1 MPILLPSF
9 PRTRIATL
17 GALVATALLGLSACA
32 QLPSSAPLAQPHDE
46 THYAT
51 QRAFAA
57 GESAWPIDAWWT
69 RYGDAQL
76 DALVAEA
83 LRASPDM
90 ALASARLRQAESNA
104 LIVGAAMQPQVSAN
118 ASATSQRQSY
128 NYLVPQA
135 QLPQGWNDYGQAA
148 INFNWEIDFWGKNR
162 AALAAAT
169 SALAAQRA
177 ESAQA
182 QLLLTTSLVSTY
194 AELARLYAAQDTA
207 EKAVD
212 VRSRTAELFAERY
225 RHGLETIGSVRQADA
240 RRASA
245 QADLL
250 QIGEQIGIVR
260 NRLAALAG
268 AGPDR
273 GLAIERP
280 RVALDRDFGLPPQ
293 LALDLLGRR
302 PDIVAARWQAQA
314 QARRIDQKEAEFYPN
329 VNLAAFI
336 GVQALGL
343 DRLHDQGSTF
353 GSVGPAISLP
363 IFTGGRLRA
372 ELAGS
377 RAAYDAAVAS
387 YDATVTHALQ
397 EVADAAVS
405 LKSLGGQLAKTAES
419 VDAAGDAHRVARNRY
434 EGGLANY
441 VDVLTAEDALLA
453 SRRVLSDLQSR
464 AFTLDV
470 ALTRALGG
478 GYHAEAN

>member
-1 MPILLPSF
+1 MPVPPPSCS
-9 PRTRIATL
+9 RARNVTL
-17 GALVATALLGLSACA
+17 GALVATAVFGLSACA
-32 QLPSSAPLAQPHDE
+32 QLPSSTPLAQPRDAAQ
-46 THYAT
+46 YASA
-51 QRAFAA
+51 QSFAA
-57 GESAWPIDAWWT
+57 GESAWPVDAWWI

-76 DALVAEA
+76 DALVSEA
-83 LRASPDM
+83 LRGSPDM

-104 LIVGAAMQPQVSAN
+104 QIAGAALLPQLSAN
-118 ASATSQRQSY
+118 AAATSQRQSY

-135 QLPQGWNDYGQAA
+135 QLPQGWNDYGQAS
-148 INFNWEIDFWGKNR
+148 INFSWEIDFWGKNR
-162 AALAAAT
+162 AAVAAAT
-169 SALAAQRA
+169 SALAAQHA

-182 QLLLTTSLVSTY
+182 RLLLTTSLVSTY
-194 AELARLYAAQDTA
+194 AEFARLYAAQDTA
-207 EKAVD
+207 EKAVE
-212 VRSRTAELFAERY
+212 VRSKTAELFAERY
-225 RHGLETIGSVRQADA
+225 RHGLETMGSVRQADA

-250 QIGEQIGIVR
+250 QIGEQLGLTR
-260 NRLAALAG
+260 NRLAALVG

-273 GLAIERP
+273 GLALTRP
-280 RVALDRDFGLPPQ
+280 QVRLDRDFGLPAQ
-293 LALDLLGRR
+293 LSLDLLGRR

-314 QARRIDQKEAEFYPN
+314 QAKRIDQKEAEFYPN
-329 VNLAAFI
+329 VNLSAFI
-336 GVQALGL
+336 GMQALGIN
-343 DRLHDQGSTF
+343 RLHEQGSTF
-353 GSVGPAISLP
+353 GSAGPAISLP

-405 LKSLGGQLAKTAES
+405 QKALGGQLAKTAES
-419 VDAAGDAHRVARNRY
+419 VDAASDAHRVARNRY

-453 SRRVLSDLQSR
+453 SQRVLTDLQSR

-478 GYHAEAN
+478 GYRADAN